1 MKLTQGNFDT
11 LVNNLNHKMT
21 NIERD
26 VAWMKKIGYWM
37 TGVLTLSFAASLG
50 GLI

>member
-1 MKLTQGNFDT
+1 MKLSQKNFNI

-26 VAWMKKIGYWM
+26 ISWMKKIGYYM
-37 TGVLTLSFAASLG
+37 IVVITTMAVGVW
-50 GLI
+50 I